1 MSRIG
6 RKHIDLPAGVQFE
19 VNNNVVTVKG
29 PKGTLSQ
36 DYDSKLITVKVD
48 GSSVVLTRA
57 NEDNETKA
65 KHGLYRALFANM
77 VKGVS
82 TGFEKKLV
90 INGVGYKAL
99 KQGNKLVLNLGYSH
113 NIEVLEEDGITIECP
128 SATEIVI
135 KGQDKQKVGQFASKI
150 RDFRKVEPYHAY
162 GVRYAD
168 EVVIRKVGK
177 TAGKGKK

>member
-19 VNNNVVTVKG
+19 VANSIATVKG

-36 DYDSKLITVKVD
+36 DYDSKLITVNVD
-48 GSSVVLTRA
+48 GSKVVLSRA
-57 NEDNETKA
+57 NDNNETKA

-82 TGFEKKLV
+82 SGFEKKLI
-90 INGVGYKAL
+90 INGVGYKAS

-128 SATEIVI
+128 SATEIVV